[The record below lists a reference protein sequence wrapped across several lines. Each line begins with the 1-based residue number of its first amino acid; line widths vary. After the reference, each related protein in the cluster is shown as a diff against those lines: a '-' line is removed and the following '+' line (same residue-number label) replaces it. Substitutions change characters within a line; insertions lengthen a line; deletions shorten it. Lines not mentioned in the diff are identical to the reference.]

1 MRNIYFLLGSMLLLT
16 LFVKAQSVEQIIAGT
31 HQFGNDVAIDGEWAV
46 VGNMWAP
53 GTNPNI
59 PQEYEN
65 VGLVKI
71 YQQNVN
77 GNWELHTTLSEP
89 FWYPETNEQHGLN
102 YGMSVDIDGEW
113 IVVGANYDSDE
124 DPLIGPDGVVFVY
137 KYDEPNDM
145 WLYHQKLSI
154 LDTDSIPHPVNNFGF
169 SVSVTESLIVIGDPD
184 YGAAF
189 DQAFLGTVY
198 IYELNAGNWNFTQQ
212 LMQLAGWAS
221 GGPIS
226 AGYGNRFGYAVSA
239 WGNDRLIVGIPNE
252 GVQFGGPNNTVGS
265 AIIYEKPGAVWTQSM
280 QFGWGNVKFFGFDVD
295 IVDEMAIVG
304 IPGANDWTGT
314 NEFKGNATLI
324 NLVNG
329 NWVFK
334 RLPRHLGPYDQGDQY
349 GHSVSLGKLANGN
362 YIAAVGVPYY
372 DGPGS
377 SSPDVGHAVWY
388 DIPMP
393 YPEGEAWYPFSYLS
407 SDDLAAGNEF
417 GNAVALD
424 KTGNTIL
431 VGSWMRDS
439 DPGGFAEGAVSFFNL
454 QAAFAGVWDGEEDED
469 WNNPTNWT
477 DDNVPNGFTDVTIPA
492 GSPNMPS
499 LEGFGQCRNLTIEQ
513 GATVTLIGEF
523 TFLNV
528 SGDAT
533 INGEFIVPA
542 GELNKLASLQVGGTT
557 FLYCEKDKQLPGG
570 TYNGEVTINASS
582 TAHEARLAGD
592 AIMLNGLAFGTT
604 RGELEI
610 RDNTLELH
618 GLVSG
623 YDLGL
628 RTISTS
634 NLILRGEPPIPF
646 RMPQGVSTL
655 NNLTVDNIEGVSH
668 INTGNLTINGTLTLI
683 NGEFHVFTT
692 GGVATL
698 QLYNS
703 VAGDPSLF
711 KTDHESSIWIMGS
724 NPGIQYP
731 SGSTEVFGLVVNNPN
746 EITLNN
752 HLLVNSYLYLLSGG
766 ANANGNQVSFAAA
779 GELWSAADIT
789 IDDGLFDLNN
799 PPRKLHVAFGANI
812 LFDAVG
818 AVEDIE
824 LGGFPVPAQLNH
836 LLFTNQN
843 QLIENN
849 TSAATSLEVQAA
861 KGITVSN
868 QFIADGEFVLKSS
881 INGNSSFID
890 NRNNPTDITATIEN
904 YLTSGQ
910 WHYVSPS
917 VEQATAA
924 AYYVENGSSIWM
936 KEFNEATNQWE
947 YISSLAHPL
956 TPGKGY
962 AIWVDP
968 TRADETASY
977 SGVLNNGDHMIN
989 LGYSGINNGWN
1000 FIGNPFPSSLDLRE
1014 EGWNQFNTTSTVY
1027 VYDNGNYV
1035 SSNLLGN
1042 GTLEDGII
1050 PPGQGF
1056 FVQAIAS
1063 NATFLLPQTA
1073 RVHSNKAFYKQSRN
1087 LSDAMIITVRKGD
1100 KRDKTW
1106 ISFDPEASDAFDL
1119 GLDAWRLQGD
1129 AGMPQLYTRYGDRQL
1144 SINHLNELIGE
1155 RSVPLYFHAAETGT
1169 YSLEVSHL
1177 ESFSNASIMLE
1188 DQMTG
1193 TRINLKDQNQITFES
1208 IANAAPHR
1216 FTLHFNR
1223 EVTGLESNKEGTNG
1237 IRITHHGNEI
1247 EISAS
1252 NSFEGGVLQI
1262 YTMNGQLIQQ
1272 LSYPKGNSIR
1282 TPIANY
1288 KNQMIL
1294 IKLTEQKNT
1303 YTTRIFIP

>member
-1 MRNIYFLLGSMLLLT
+1 MKKFYVLLGSI
-16 LFVKAQSVEQIIAGT
+16 LFLSFFGHAQSVEQIIAGT

-59 PQEYEN
+59 PQVYEN

-89 FWYPETNEQHGLN
+89 FWYQATNEQHGIN
-102 YGMSVDIDGEW
+102 YGMSVDIDGDW
-113 IVVGANYDSDE
+113 IVVGANYDSDQ
-124 DPLIGPDGVVFVY
+124 DPTIGPDGVVFVY

-145 WLYHQKLSI
+145 WLFHQKLSI
-154 LDTDSIPHPVNNFGF
+154 LDTDSIPHPINNFGF
-169 SVSVTESLIVIGDPD
+169 SVSVTESLIVVGDPD

-189 DQAFLGTVY
+189 DQAFLGAVY
-198 IYELNAGNWNFTQQ
+198 IYELNAGNWVFTHQ
-212 LMQLAGWAS
+212 LMQSSGWAS

-226 AGYGNRFGYAVSA
+226 AGYGNRFGYSVSA
-239 WGNDRLIVGIPNE
+239 WGDDRLIVGIPNE

-265 AIIYEKPGAVWTQSM
+265 AIIYEKPGAVWNQAM
-280 QFGWGNVKFFGFDVD
+280 KFGWGNVKYFGFDVD
-295 IVDEMAIVG
+295 IIDEMAIVG

-314 NEFKGNATLI
+314 NDFKGNATLI
-324 NLVNG
+324 NLVDG
-329 NWVFK
+329 QWGFK
-334 RLPRHLGPYDQGDQY
+334 YLPRHLGPYDQGDQY

-377 SSPDVGHAVWY
+377 SLPDVGHAVWY

-431 VGSWMRDS
+431 IGSWMRDS

-454 QAAFAGVWDGEEDED
+454 QAAFAGVWDGEEDDD

-557 FLYCEKDKQLPGG
+557 FLYCEKDKLLPGG

-628 RTISTS
+628 RTIATS
-634 NLILRGEPPIPF
+634 NIILRGEPPIPF

-746 EITLNN
+746 EITFNN

-799 PPRKLHVAFGANI
+799 PPRKIHVAFGANV

-824 LGGFPVPAQLNH
+824 LGGFPVPMLNSGNDIGVPA
-836 LLFTNQN
+836 L
-843 QLIENN
+843 ENVGDVAN
-849 TSAATSLEVQAA
+849 TSLSIAPLKAVTVTSD
-861 KGITVSN
+861 
-868 QFIADGEFVLKSS
+868 FDADGLLILQSD
-881 INGNSSFID
+881 ITGNASFID
-890 NRNNPTDITATIEN
+890 QTDGGESVQARIET
-904 YLTSGQ
+904 YLIDGK

-917 VEQATAA
+917 VTQATSA
-924 AYYVENGSSIWM
+924 AYYIENGSPVWM
-936 KEFNEATNQWE
+936 KVFVEANNEWE
-947 YISSLAHPL
+947 YI
-956 TPGKGY
+956 
-962 AIWVDP
+962 
-968 TRADETASY
+968 
-977 SGVLNNGDHMIN
+977 N
-989 LGYSGINNGWN
+989 
-1000 FIGNPFPSSLDLRE
+1000 SLDYILLMFR
-1014 EGWNQFNTTSTVY
+1014 T
-1027 VYDNGNYV
+1027 
-1035 SSNLLGN
+1035 SSN
-1042 GTLEDGII
+1042 
-1050 PPGQGF
+1050 
-1056 FVQAIAS
+1056 
-1063 NATFLLPQTA
+1063 
-1073 RVHSNKAFYKQSRN
+1073 
-1087 LSDAMIITVRKGD
+1087 
-1100 KRDKTW
+1100 
-1106 ISFDPEASDAFDL
+1106 
-1119 GLDAWRLQGD
+1119 
-1129 AGMPQLYTRYGDRQL
+1129 
-1144 SINHLNELIGE
+1144 
-1155 RSVPLYFHAAETGT
+1155 
-1169 YSLEVSHL
+1169 
-1177 ESFSNASIMLE
+1177 
-1188 DQMTG
+1188 
-1193 TRINLKDQNQITFES
+1193 
-1208 IANAAPHR
+1208 
-1216 FTLHFNR
+1216 
-1223 EVTGLESNKEGTNG
+1223 
-1237 IRITHHGNEI
+1237 
-1247 EISAS
+1247 
-1252 NSFEGGVLQI
+1252 
-1262 YTMNGQLIQQ
+1262 
-1272 LSYPKGNSIR
+1272 
-1282 TPIANY
+1282 
-1288 KNQMIL
+1288 
-1294 IKLTEQKNT
+1294 
-1303 YTTRIFIP
+1303 